1 MAQTLQE
8 LVPQYPL
15 AAPLAVGLLSAL
27 GFAVANSMQHL
38 VAGAVPRDVDRAGA
52 VLRHLATRPRWVVAT
67 CCSFLAMVLHAWALH
82 LGSITLV
89 QPLMLVGVVLAV
101 PLRAVLER
109 KAPEWAAVKA
119 VGVTVVGLAA
129 FLSFADLQ
137 PGRSAPQVT
146 MALPVVVLGAVVAVL
161 LSRCAARTSAPS
173 ARAALLGVSAGVLF
187 GLTAGL
193 LKILGV
199 ALSRGAGVAPVA
211 VTVASLI
218 VLGLMGTA
226 VNQRAYQ
233 IAPIAFSMPLVN
245 VVDIVVALVFGALVF
260 GELPSHSLTGL
271 VLQALALCCAA
282 WGLRGIAALDVV
294 RGCGER
300 ALSIAAAP

>member
-38 VAGAVPRDVDRAGA
+38 VAGTVPPHVNRAGA
-52 VLRHLATRPRWVVAT
+52 VLRHLATRPRWLVAT

-101 PLRAVLER
+101 PLRAGLER

-137 PGRSAPQVT
+137 PGRSAPRVT
-146 MALPVVVLGAVVAVL
+146 MALPVVVWVLWSPSCCPGAPH
-161 LSRCAARTSAPS
+161 ARQ
-173 ARAALLGVSAGVLF
+173 RHLLGRRCWVCRPGSCSDSPQGF
-187 GLTAGL
+187 
-193 LKILGV
+193 
-199 ALSRGAGVAPVA
+199 
-211 VTVASLI
+211 
-218 VLGLMGTA
+218 
-226 VNQRAYQ
+226 
-233 IAPIAFSMPLVN
+233 
-245 VVDIVVALVFGALVF
+245 
-260 GELPSHSLTGL
+260 
-271 VLQALALCCAA
+271 
-282 WGLRGIAALDVV
+282 
-294 RGCGER
+294 
-300 ALSIAAAP
+300 